1 MCKPVLLLPSI
12 SQTLIDGLNRKAS
25 RGDFV
30 SPVWPRLIRR
40 ELSRC
45 AKAVESLFQKE
56 RESVCRL
63 LDWYISNYGD
73 DDAPEIWFELY
84 RPDERD
90 LRTSAAL
97 LNWYS
102 QHLDGLSH
110 FERKVLIDMAENYL
124 AATGKFRDDWKVIY
138 SF

>member
-25 RGDFV
+25 RGNFV
-30 SPVWPRLIRR
+30 SPIWPRLVRA

-45 AKAVESLFQKE
+45 AKAVNFLFSKE
-56 RESVCRL
+56 RESACRL

-73 DDAPEIWFELY
+73 DDAPEIWFSLY
-84 RPDERD
+84 LPDERE

-110 FERKVLIDMAENYL
+110 FERKVLIDIAENYL
-124 AATGKFRDDWKVIY
+124 EATGNFSDSWKAIY
-138 SF
+138 NF